1 MVLQILSTGSIV
13 ISSPIGHLEPKLCKQ
28 ENNPCDCKL
37 THKLVNGVRVLFYG
51 EMYSDPICYTVL
63 LAPAQLLYM
72 IVIHAEVM
80 CDLVDQRA
88 MNFLA

>member
-1 MVLQILSTGSIV
+1 MALMGSEYFSI
-13 ISSPIGHLEPKLCKQ
+13 
-28 ENNPCDCKL
+28 
-37 THKLVNGVRVLFYG
+37 VNGVKVLFYG
-51 EMYSDPICYTVL
+51 EMYSDPIYSANSTML
-63 LAPAQLLYM
+63 SAPAQLLHV